1 MQENDIIILSTDGM
15 TDNLWD
21 EDVIQQVI
29 RFTSTLQL
37 SPSVPS
43 TYPKQPLSSVRA
55 ALLPITLSHALC
67 TKAKSVAENGPPI
80 TEDELP
86 EIPFGR
92 RAKEVGHSFV
102 GGKQDGKLRFP
113 IPPYYWSHGCVPSR
127 LPSLRRPAPWRV
139 GRINISRLLY
149 PPASRLL
156 SKTADLLSRFGRY
169 YGGRS
174 RYLQGP
180 IAHLPLCVHVPN

>member
-1 MQENDIIILSTDGM
+1 MSPTSPREHAQRLDVPVQENDIVILSTDGM

-37 SPSVPS
+37 SPSLPS
-43 TYPKQPLSSVRA
+43 AYPKQPLSPVRA

-80 TEDELP
+80 TEDEPP

-102 GGKQDGKLRFP
+102 GGKQDGMLRFP
-113 IPPYYWSHGCVPSR
+113 IPPYLVILLVTR
-127 LPSLRRPAPWRV
+127 ISLTAAILAP
-139 GRINISRLLY
+139 
-149 PPASRLL
+149 P
-156 SKTADLLSRFGRY
+156 
-169 YGGRS
+169 
-174 RYLQGP
+174 
-180 IAHLPLCVHVPN
+180 